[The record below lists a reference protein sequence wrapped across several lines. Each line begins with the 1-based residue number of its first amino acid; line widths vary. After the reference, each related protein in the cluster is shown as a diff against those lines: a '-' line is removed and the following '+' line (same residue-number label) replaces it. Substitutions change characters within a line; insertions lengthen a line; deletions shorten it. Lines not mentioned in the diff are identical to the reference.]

1 MNAPT
6 RAARRRATAL
16 LVYPRALQLGL
27 GLALRSRR
35 RRGLYHSVR
44 TT

>member
-1 MNAPT
+1 MNAQT

-16 LVYPRALQLGL
+16 LVYPRALQLSL

-35 RRGLYHSVR
+35 RRGLYR
-44 TT
+44 PGR